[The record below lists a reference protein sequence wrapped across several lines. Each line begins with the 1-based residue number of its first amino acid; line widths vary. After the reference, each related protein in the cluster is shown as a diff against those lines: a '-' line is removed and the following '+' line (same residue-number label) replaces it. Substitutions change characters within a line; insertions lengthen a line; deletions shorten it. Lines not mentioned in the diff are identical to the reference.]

1 MSKRY
6 SSELVSGSLRFIY
19 PFIVMFGF
27 YMILNGHNSPG
38 GGFQGGAVL
47 TAVFVTR
54 YLIFPTQTIRIDGL
68 RIVEKLVFIMILLV
82 PMFFLF
88 TFLNIRYPALNVYYL
103 VLMNVLIGIKV
114 FCGLGI
120 VFFRFVYYESE

>member
-1 MSKRY
+1 MKSN
-6 SSELVSGSLRFIY
+6 SELVSSSLRFIY

-27 YMILNGHNSPG
+27 YMILNGHITPG

-47 TAVFVTR
+47 TAVFISR
-54 YLIFPTQTIRIDGL
+54 YLILPAQTIRIDGL
-68 RIVEKLVFIMILLV
+68 RIIEKLVFILILII

-88 TFLNIRYPALNVYYL
+88 SMINMRFPALNVPYL
-103 VLMNVLIGIKV
+103 IVMNILIGIKV

-120 VFFRFVYYESE
+120 IFIRFVFYESEV

>member
-1 MSKRY
+1 MSTRY
-6 SSELVSGSLRFIY
+6 SSELVSGSLRFVY

-27 YMILNGHNSPG
+27 YMILNGHNTPG

-54 YLIFPTQTIRIDGL
+54 YLIFPVQTIKIDGL
-68 RIVEKLVFIMILLV
+68 RIVEKLVFLAILLIPV
-82 PMFFLF
+82 FFLF
-88 TFLNIRYPALNVYYL
+88 TMLNFRFPVFNLYYMMI
-103 VLMNVLIGIKV
+103 MNVLIGIKV

>member
-1 MSKRY
+1 MKSN
-6 SSELVSGSLRFIY
+6 SELVAGTLKHIY

-27 YMILNGHNSPG
+27 YIILNGHITPG

-47 TAVFVTR
+47 VAIFISR
-54 YLIFPTQTIRIDGL
+54 YLILPVQSIKLDSL
-68 RIVEKLVFIMILLV
+68 RIIEKLVFILILVV

-88 TFLNIRYPALNVYYL
+88 TMLNLKVPGLNQAYL
-103 VLMNVLIGIKV
+103 ILMNVLIGIKV

>member
-1 MSKRY
+1 MSMRY

-27 YMILNGHNSPG
+27 YIILNGHNSPG

-47 TAVFVTR
+47 TSVFVTR

-82 PMFFLF
+82 PMFFMF
-88 TFLNIRYPALNVYYL
+88 TLINIRFPALNIYYL
-103 VLMNVLIGIKV
+103 ILMNVLIGIKV